1 MILIEAA
8 LILFV
13 GWVALLFAQNFSQ
26 LLPFGF
32 KMDDWAAIQKEADAL
47 ATSLAPCEGEELRLL
62 AASIQMKSTTQA
74 LFHTNKGTFSTIY
87 NEPMFA
93 FVERRTSLSTP
104 TERVIL
110 VKTAKDNIKY
120 KQIGEEMMVLIN
132 DELFGNIL
140 NGVLFI
146 PENPRF
152 AAILPH
158 TATTFAIEVE
168 KKDIA
173 TITLKKNTGK
183 NLMRAFDILQPLTG
197 KQEKARLVLLIK
209 EMIER
214 QKI

>member
-32 KMDDWAAIQKEADAL
+32 KVDDWTTLQTEADAL
-47 ATSLAPCEGEELRLL
+47 AAPLAPCEGEELRLL
-62 AASIQMKSTTQA
+62 ATSIQMKSTTQG

-87 NEPMFA
+87 NEPMLA
-93 FVERRTSLSTP
+93 FVERRTSFSNP
-104 TERVIL
+104 MQRAML
-110 VKTAKDNIKY
+110 VKTAKDTIKY
-120 KQIGEEMMVLIN
+120 KQIGEETTVLVN
-132 DELFGNIL
+132 DVLFATIL
-140 NGVLFI
+140 HGVLFL
-146 PENPRF
+146 PDNQRF
-152 AAILPH
+152 AAIVPH
-158 TATTFAIEVE
+158 TDTTFSIEVE
-168 KKDIA
+168 KKDTA

-183 NLMRAFDILQPLTG
+183 HLTRAFDIFQSLTG
-197 KQEKARLVLLIK
+197 NEEQARLVLLIR